1 MRAQRD
7 TLGCLEPWGG
17 QALEALT
24 ASRDLLATRVLLV
37 FRAALDTTDRL
48 VLLVRRALPA
58 LWELREFRA
67 ILVWLVCM
75 EPLEPLVQLQSMAL
89 LAYLA
94 LLALSGN
101 AYIKIFRT
109 KGCI

>member
-1 MRAQRD
+1 MA
-7 TLGCLEPWGG
+7 CLEPWGG

-37 FRAALDTTDRL
+37 FRAALDTMDRL
-48 VLLVRRALPA
+48 VLQVRRDLPA
-58 LWELREFRA
+58 LWELREYRA

-75 EPLEPLVQLQSMAL
+75 VPVAPLVQLQSMAL
-89 LAYLA
+89 RAYLA

-109 KGCI
+109 TGCF